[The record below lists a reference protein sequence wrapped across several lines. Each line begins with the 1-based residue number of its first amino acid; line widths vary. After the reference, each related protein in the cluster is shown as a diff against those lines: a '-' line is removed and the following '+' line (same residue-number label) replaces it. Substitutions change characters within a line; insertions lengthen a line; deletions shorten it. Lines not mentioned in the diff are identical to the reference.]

1 MRIKLNMVAL
11 VGLLALNIG
20 QYLLHR
26 DLKLKHEK
34 LAADHT
40 VLSHS
45 MSGMACTTNGG
56 AQPEA
61 FLRDQRT
68 GVWEIHLIEA
78 LRLRDLVE
86 PQTAQAV
93 VNAVNGAYGT
103 PNYPGI
109 RLERLHNRT
118 AYVRVLDE
126 DLLTQRMGSTG
137 AWHYLAV
144 VTASFTSVPDI
155 DSVAFV
161 FKEGDHAVPG
171 VYTREDFLDL
181 WVYPVSLN

>member
-1 MRIKLNMVAL
+1 
-11 VGLLALNIG
+11 
-20 QYLLHR
+20 
-26 DLKLKHEK
+26 
-34 LAADHT
+34 
-40 VLSHS
+40 
-45 MSGMACTTNGG
+45 
-56 AQPEA
+56 
-61 FLRDQRT
+61 
-68 GVWEIHLIEA
+68 A

-109 RLERLHNRT
+109 QLERLHNRT

-144 VTASFTSVPDI
+144 VTASLTSVPDI
-155 DSVAFV
+155 DSVDFV

-171 VYTREDFLDL
+171 IYTREDFLDL
-181 WVYPVSLN
+181 WFTR